1 MQRRFCVKSMVLTA
15 LFAALTAVLSQ
26 IMIPIGPV
34 PFNLGVFAVYLAGM
48 LLTPGSAAASIAV
61 YWMLGA
67 LGLPVF
73 AGFQGGPAALFGK
86 TGGYVLGYLFIALF
100 TSLAAHHT
108 KRTGITFLAMAAGL
122 VCCYGFGTLWFMHLT
137 GLDFAKA
144 LTLCVVPFVLP
155 DAAKAAG
162 AFWLGRALKKRLAK
176 AGL

>member
-1 MQRRFCVKSMVLTA
+1 MKRKSPVQNMVLTA

-34 PFNLGVFAVYLAGM
+34 PFNLGVFAVYLAGT
-48 LLTPGSAAASIAV
+48 LLTPGNAAASMAV

-100 TSLAAHHT
+100 TSLAVHFS
-108 KRTGITFLAMAAGL
+108 RSTGIILLAMAAGL
-122 VCCYGFGTLWFMHLT
+122 ACCYGFGTLWFMHLT
-137 GLDFAKA
+137 GLDLSKA
-144 LTLCVVPFVLP
+144 LTLCVAPFVLP

-162 AFWLGRALKKRLAK
+162 
-176 AGL
+176 